1 MGKPDLSR
9 VPPTRDGVGPSCV
22 GLPAGD
28 WDTVFDFLV
37 QRFPAQ
43 SAEIWHTRMAQGL
56 VLDEE
61 GHAVGPSQP
70 YRGHRRI
77 YYYRDCAV
85 ETPIPF
91 QAQILYRDA
100 HLLVVD
106 KPHFLPVAPSGR
118 YLQETVLVRLKRALG
133 LDDIS
138 PIHRIDRDTA
148 GLVMFSLQPG
158 SRDAYHALFR
168 NRQVDK
174 TYEAIAPWRSD
185 LGLPLT
191 RSSRIVE
198 GTHFLQQ
205 CEAPGKANATTHV
218 AILRTLGTLA
228 HYRLRPVTGHQHQ
241 LRVHMAALG
250 IPIVGDGIYP
260 VLTPQRQ
267 TDDALPLQLLAR
279 AIRFTDPVNGQP
291 RSFESQRTLA
301 LAPPASMHVGQAADH
316 ADHAD
321 QRDSDQ

>member
-1 MGKPDLSR
+1 MRKPDTSR

-28 WDTVFDFLV
+28 WATVFDFLV

-43 SAEIWHTRMAQGL
+43 SGEVWQTRMTQGL
-56 VLDEE
+56 VLDEQ
-61 GHAVGPSQP
+61 GLAVGPAQP
-70 YRGHRRI
+70 YRSHCRI

-85 ETPIPF
+85 EVPIPF
-91 QAQILYRDA
+91 QADILYRDA

-118 YLQETVLVRLKRALG
+118 YVQETVLVRLKRELG
-133 LDDIS
+133 LDGIS

-158 SRDAYHALFR
+158 SRDAYHGLFR
-168 NRQVDK
+168 MRQVDK

-198 GTHFLQQ
+198 GTHFLQH
-205 CEAPGKANATTHV
+205 CEGPGEANATTHV
-218 AILRTLGTLA
+218 DMLHRLGALA

-260 VLTPQRQ
+260 VLTPQRE
-267 TDDALPLQLLAR
+267 TRDALPLQLLAR
-279 AIRFTDPVNGQP
+279 AIGFTDPVSGQP
-291 RSFESQRTLA
+291 RNFESRRTLA
-301 LAPPASMHVGQAADH
+301 LATASAASMHVGQAAD
-316 ADHAD
+316 DAD
-321 QRDSDQ
+321 QRDSNQ